1 MTENIYQRKKMN
13 LLKSILAFIGGTILV
28 LGVVAYIK
36 FDLGDRMAKASK
48 LDPKAMGAY
57 MTMFDAVLTTGR
69 ATDAMVRRVKIDPD
83 VSTEEVVEAMES
95 IATDANMLQVG
106 DSRMAEE
113 LDHNGERQRY
123 IRILHYC
130 SPSIAKQFIDYSL
143 AFGAFMP
150 CRILIVEDK
159 NGDRWLITMAME
171 LMLFGGHTLPPEMM
185 KKAEHVRSTMYKMM
199 DLAAKGDF

>member
-1 MTENIYQRKKMN
+1 MN
-13 LLKSILAFIGGTILV
+13 LLKNILAFLGGAIV
-28 LGVVAYIK
+28 IAIIVAFVK
-36 FDLGDRMAKASK
+36 FDLGDKMSKASK

-57 MTMFDAVLTTGR
+57 MNMFDKVLTTGR
-69 ATDAMVRRVKIDPD
+69 ATDAMVRKVKIDPD
-83 VSTEEVVEAMES
+83 VSTEEVIESMKS

-106 DSRMAEE
+106 DSRMSDESIK
-113 LDHNGERQRY
+113 DGKGNRY

-150 CRILIVEDK
+150 CRILIVEDE

-185 KKAEHVRSTMYKMM
+185 KKAEHVRETMYNMM
-199 DLAAKGDF
+199 DLGAKGDF

>member
-1 MTENIYQRKKMN
+1 MN
-13 LLKSILAFIGGTILV
+13 LLKSILAFIGGVIV
-28 LGVVAYIK
+28 IAVIVAYVK
-36 FDLGDRMAKASK
+36 FDLGDRMEKASK

-57 MTMFDAVLTTGR
+57 MTMFDAVLTTGK

-83 VSTEEVVEAMES
+83 VSTEDVVESMKS
-95 IATDANMLQVG
+95 IATDANMIQVG
-106 DSRMAEE
+106 DSHMAEK
-113 LDHNGERQRY
+113 LDPSGKRQRY

-150 CRILIVEDK
+150 CRILIVEDN

-171 LMLFGGHTLPPEMM
+171 LMLFGGQTLPPEMM
-185 KKAEHVRSTMYKMM
+185 EKAEHVRDTMYKMM
-199 DLAAKGDF
+199 DLGAKGDF

>member
-1 MTENIYQRKKMN
+1 MN
-13 LLKSILAFIGGTILV
+13 LLRNIFALV
-28 LGVVAYIK
+28 GVVLIAGGITAYVK
-36 FDLGDRMAKASK
+36 FDLGDKMEKASK
-48 LDPKAMGAY
+48 LDPQAMNAY
-57 MTMFDAVLTTGR
+57 MTMFDAVLTTGK

-83 VSTEEVVEAMES
+83 VSTEDVVESMKS
-95 IATDANMLQVG
+95 IATDANMVQVG
-106 DSRMAEE
+106 DSKMSMKSIK
-113 LDHNGERQRY
+113 DGKGNRY

-150 CRILIVEDK
+150 CRILIVEDNK
-159 NGDRWLITMAME
+159 GDRWLITMAME

-199 DLAAKGDF
+199 DLGAKGDF

>member
-1 MTENIYQRKKMN
+1 MN
-13 LLKSILAFIGGTILV
+13 FLKTILAFIGGAIIIAAI
-28 LGVVAYIK
+28 VAYVK
-36 FDLGDRMAKASK
+36 FDLGDKMDKASK

-57 MTMFDAVLTTGR
+57 MNMFDAVLTTGR

-83 VSTEEVVEAMES
+83 VSTEEVVESMKS

-106 DSRMAEE
+106 DSRMSNKSIK
-113 LDHNGERQRY
+113 DGKDNRY

-150 CRILIVEDK
+150 CRILIVEDE

-185 KKAEHVRSTMYKMM
+185 EKAEHVRSTMYKMM
-199 DLAAKGDF
+199 DLGAKGDF

>member
-1 MTENIYQRKKMN
+1 MN
-13 LLKSILAFIGGTILV
+13 LLKSILAFIGGVIV
-28 LGVVAYIK
+28 IAVIVAYVK
-36 FDLGDRMAKASK
+36 FDLGDRMEKASK

-83 VSTEEVVEAMES
+83 VSTEDVVESMKS
-95 IATDANMLQVG
+95 IATDANMIQVG
-106 DSRMAEE
+106 DSHMAEK
-113 LDHNGERQRY
+113 LDPSGKRQRY

-150 CRILIVEDK
+150 CRILIVEDN

-171 LMLFGGHTLPPEMM
+171 LMLFGGQTLPPEMM
-185 KKAEHVRSTMYKMM
+185 EKAEHVRDTMYKMM
-199 DLAAKGDF
+199 DLGAKGDF

>member
-1 MTENIYQRKKMN
+1 MN
-13 LLKSILAFIGGTILV
+13 FLKNILAFVGGAIIIAII
-28 LGVVAYIK
+28 VAFVK
-36 FDLGDRMAKASK
+36 FDLGDKMNKASQ

-57 MTMFDAVLTTGR
+57 MNMFDKVLTTGR
-69 ATDAMVRRVKIDPD
+69 ATDAMVRKVKIDPD
-83 VSTEEVVEAMES
+83 VSTEDVIESMKS
-95 IATDANMLQVG
+95 IATDANMVQVG
-106 DSRMAEE
+106 DSRMS
-113 LDHNGERQRY
+113 DKSIKDGKGNRY

-150 CRILIVEDK
+150 CRILIVEDD

-185 KKAEHVRSTMYKMM
+185 EKAEHVRDTMYKMM
-199 DLAAKGDF
+199 DLGAKGDF